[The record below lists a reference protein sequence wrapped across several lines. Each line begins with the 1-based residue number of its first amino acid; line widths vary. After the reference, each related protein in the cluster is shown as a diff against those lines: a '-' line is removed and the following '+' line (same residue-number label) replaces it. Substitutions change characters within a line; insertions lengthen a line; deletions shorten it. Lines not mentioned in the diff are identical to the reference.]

1 MNHSRAS
8 VTAGKVNK
16 RVPPSRDLVIGAALL
31 VVAVWTTY
39 SFAQEAYLSQ
49 RLHGEA
55 ARLREQNLALQAQND
70 GYRKDIGS
78 DVSGAA
84 AEEEARSNGYVRSD
98 ERLIVVNRPPAEP
111 VPAPAPANA
120 KVNASQGSPLESIRR
135 WFENLW
141 RR

>member
-1 MNHSRAS
+1 MSHSRAS

-16 RVPPSRDLVIGAALL
+16 RVPPSRDLVIGAVLA

-49 RLHGEA
+49 RLHGDA
-55 ARLREQNLALQAQND
+55 ARLREQNVALQAQND

-84 AEEEARSNGYVRSD
+84 DEEEARSNGYVRSD
-98 ERLIVVNRPPAEP
+98 EKLIVVNRPPADSA
-111 VPAPAPANA
+111 PAPAPATA
-120 KVNASQGSPLESIRR
+120 KVDTFQGGSLESIRR

>member
-1 MNHSRAS
+1 MSHSRAS

-16 RVPPSRDLVIGAALL
+16 RVPPSRDLVIGAVLAA
-31 VVAVWTTY
+31 VAVWTTY

-49 RLHGEA
+49 RLHADAG
-55 ARLREQNLALQAQND
+55 RLREQNVALQAQND

-78 DVSGAA
+78 DISGAA

-98 ERLIVVNRPPAEP
+98 EKLIVVNRPPADSAP
-111 VPAPAPANA
+111 VPTPAAA
-120 KVNASQGSPLESIRR
+120 KVDTSQGSPLESIRR